1 MCIRDRP
8 SAGLVSPRAP
18 MKLLSSFHGHPC
30 YSCAGARSRDA
41 CHVPASHSSPGS
53 HARTRRLAAS
63 LYNTGGA
70 RALHRIATKDDELR
84 LPCFKT
90 STLVSRE
97 VCSDHDGLK
106 HDTEDY
112 VHYLTVDRRGMRSM
126 FIQQSPRKKSAFT
139 SLCTARRHDGA
150 RGSRRRRRRLAG
162 GLGLSSI
169 SADYRVSHHRGSV
182 EGAP

>member
-1 MCIRDRP
+1 M
-8 SAGLVSPRAP
+8 PRTGF
-18 MKLLSSFHGHPC
+18 SFT
-30 YSCAGARSRDA
+30 
-41 CHVPASHSSPGS
+41 
-53 HARTRRLAAS
+53 RTRRLAAS
-63 LYNTGGA
+63 LYDTGGA
-70 RALHRIATKDDELR
+70 RALHRIATKRESELR
-84 LPCFKT
+84 SRCFKT
-90 STLVSRE
+90 STLE

-126 FIQQSPRKKSAFT
+126 FIQQSREKSVFT
-139 SLCTARRHDGA
+139 SLCTRAAMTALAA